1 LLLFKYGTRGGIMKK
16 IYFIFFL
23 SLFFVGCF
31 RSEKNI
37 GTDNNPLILALSKP
51 YFENLTREDMKMFE
65 DGLKRYSG
73 LNVKLK
79 TVADSVEIIENLG
92 GKKADLAF
100 LTINEYLIGR
110 EEYKIIPVLQFVRR
124 GGEKEYYGV
133 IASLNK
139 NIKNLN
145 DINGK
150 KFGSRNVY
158 SISSF
163 VLPSI
168 LFVKGGINPEFVFS
182 DSYEESYKMIKEGK
196 IDAAGFY
203 KHFAINHKD
212 LNVIYEIGPIPNEPV
227 VCRKDLRPEI
237 CERIKTTL
245 LSMSKDKDFSGI
257 FKKMADIDGFSE
269 TDVKKYAEIHNTVK
283 NYSKGI
289 YSLIPDGIKIRKLNE
304 DYSFN

>member
-1 LLLFKYGTRGGIMKK
+1 MKK
-16 IYFIFFL
+16 HLFLIAIFSFFII
-23 SLFFVGCF
+23 GCF
-31 RSEKNI
+31 RNEKNI
-37 GTDNNPLILALSKP
+37 GSDKDPVILALSKP
-51 YFENLTREDMKMFE
+51 YFENLSQEEIKKFE

-73 LNVKLK
+73 LNVIVQ
-79 TVADSVEIIENLG
+79 TVGDSVEIIEKIG
-92 GKKADLAF
+92 SKKADVVF

-110 EEYKIIPVLQFVRR
+110 EEYKIIPILQFVRR

-203 KHFAINHKD
+203 KHFTINHKD

-227 VCRKDLRPEI
+227 VCRKDLKSEI

-245 LSMSKDKDFSGI
+245 LSMSKDKDFSDI
-257 FKKMADIDGFSE
+257 FKKMADIEGFSE
-269 TDVKKYAEIHNTVK
+269 TDVKRYAEIHNTVK

-304 DYSFN
+304 DYNFN

>member
-1 LLLFKYGTRGGIMKK
+1 MKK
-16 IYFIFFL
+16 HLFLIAIFSFFII
-23 SLFFVGCF
+23 GCF
-31 RSEKNI
+31 RNEKNI
-37 GTDNNPLILALSKP
+37 GSDKDPVILALSKP
-51 YFENLTREDMKMFE
+51 YFENLSQEEIKKFE

-73 LNVKLK
+73 LNVIVQ
-79 TVADSVEIIENLG
+79 TVGDSVEIIEKIG
-92 GKKADLAF
+92 SKKADVVF

-110 EEYKIIPVLQFVRR
+110 EEYRVMPVLQLIRR
-124 GGEKEYYGV
+124 KTEKEYYGV
-133 IASLNK
+133 IASINK
-139 NIKNLN
+139 DIKNLN

-203 KHFAINHKD
+203 KHFTINHKD

-227 VCRKDLRPEI
+227 VCRKDLKSEI

-245 LSMSKDKDFSGI
+245 LSMSKDKDFSDI
-257 FKKMADIDGFSE
+257 FKKMADIEGFSE
-269 TDVKKYAEIHNTVK
+269 TDVKRYAEIHNTVK

-304 DYSFN
+304 DYNFN

>member
-1 LLLFKYGTRGGIMKK
+1 IAIFSF
-16 IYFIFFL
+16 FII
-23 SLFFVGCF
+23 GCF
-31 RSEKNI
+31 RNEKNI
-37 GTDNNPLILALSKP
+37 GSDKDPVILALSKP
-51 YFENLTREDMKMFE
+51 YFENLSQEEIKKFE

-73 LNVKLK
+73 LNVIVQ
-79 TVADSVEIIENLG
+79 TVGDSVEIIEKIG
-92 GKKADLAF
+92 SKKADVVF

-110 EEYKIIPVLQFVRR
+110 EEYRVMPVLQLIRR
-124 GGEKEYYGV
+124 KTEKEYYGV
-133 IASLNK
+133 IASINK
-139 NIKNLN
+139 DIKNLN

-203 KHFAINHKD
+203 KHFTINHKD

-227 VCRKDLRPEI
+227 VCRKDLKSEI

-245 LSMSKDKDFSGI
+245 LSMSKDKDFSDI
-257 FKKMADIDGFSE
+257 FKKMADIEGFSE
-269 TDVKKYAEIHNTVK
+269 TDVKRYAEIHNTVK

-304 DYSFN
+304 DYNFN